1 MLLTL
6 YGLSDQR
13 EGHNQFNILQG
24 YGVFVVGVGC
34 RVGVSV
40 VLGNGGRKRGLS
52 IRTPC

>member
-6 YGLSDQR
+6 YALSDQR

-34 RVGVSV
+34 TVGVRV
-40 VLGNGGRKRGLS
+40 VFGNGSRKRELS
-52 IRTPC
+52 IRT